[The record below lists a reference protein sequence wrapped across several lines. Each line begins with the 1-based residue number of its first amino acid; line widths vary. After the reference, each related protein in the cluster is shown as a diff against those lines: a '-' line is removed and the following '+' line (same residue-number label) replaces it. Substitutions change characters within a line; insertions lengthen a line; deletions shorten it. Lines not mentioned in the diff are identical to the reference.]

1 MSKHTPGP
9 WAIYMPEEGYECPGI
24 EAAGVSIIV
33 FAPELLPGEDG
44 GVQGRTV
51 EEAAANARLIAAAP
65 QLLEALQ
72 AYDRL
77 SLVIESAVRLG
88 DPLHGPGVVA
98 AIKAGRAAIA
108 TATQD
113 TGAAS

>member
-9 WAIYMPEEGYECPGI
+9 WAIYMPEEGHECPGI

-33 FAPELLPGEDG
+33 FAPELLPCEDG
-44 GVQGRTV
+44 GVQGHTV

-72 AYDRL
+72 ACELRL
-77 SLVIESAVRLG
+77 THLAQNG
-88 DPLHGPGVVA
+88 ADVVFELK
-98 AIKAGRAAIA
+98 KARAAIA
-108 TATQD
+108 TATQAGD
-113 TGAAS
+113 QK